1 MKKYVRVI
9 DGTKSNQGGFEFK
22 IDEVNISSH
31 WNSNAKD
38 SKEMGGFNFS
48 TEDKILRWLHRG
60 TILYDVIIP
69 DDAEV
74 LLCDEEKGVYRT
86 NKIIVTNP
94 REITDEIVMDLC
106 KKTTLS
112 DKIIAQCLVT
122 MLWRKRTFASK
133 YLIKNRVTLDNIN
146 EIINEFENYISNGKG
161 IEYDKLYDNE
171 KEVYDILKEMQSN
184 LLISLY
190 IDKKPY
196 IKELTKDKVI
206 NVTGQSG
213 SGKSTYV
220 KENFNNDNYIIIDT
234 DEIFGKQKTDN
245 KYSNNIK
252 EYFTDKYKDNLPT
265 LSEDFDL
272 IYEEILNYFKEEN
285 KTIVIDCAQFHCIKD
300 ITKLKG
306 KIIIIRTC
314 IDTCYNRTIERYKKR
329 NPNYTEDE
337 LNTFKERKKAIFK
350 WYKGSNE
357 FIKKIDKL

>member
-1 MKKYVRVI
+1 MQSNTIVEYTEISKKEQISKLI
-9 DGTKSNQGGFEFK
+9 DSYAETISNIPRDRIEHLKSYY
-22 IDEVNISSH
+22 SS
-31 WNSNAKD
+31 
-38 SKEMGGFNFS
+38 
-48 TEDKILRWLHRG
+48 
-60 TILYDVIIP
+60 
-69 DDAEV
+69 DDRS
-74 LLCDEEKGVYRT
+74 Y
-86 NKIIVTNP
+86 
-94 REITDEIVMDLC
+94 DEIEHEILTLVEKVKAAEQIVNKDIDPNILDNSIILIGPMGSGKSTIANLLC
-106 KKTTLS
+106 KKLNMPYVS
-112 DKIIAQCLVT
+112 
-122 MLWRKRTFASK
+122 
-133 YLIKNRVTLDNIN
+133 LDNREQLSSLYEQRQN
-146 EIINEFENYISNGKG
+146 FESFKEFEFFLTGTVLTNLPEPVIIDFGAGHSIY
-161 IEYDKLYDNE
+161 EDEAMFL
-171 KEVYDILKEMQSN
+171 EMQSN

-190 IDKKPY
+190 IDKDPY

-245 KYSNNIK
+245 KYSNNLQG
-252 EYFTDKYKDNLPT
+252 YFADKYKDNMPT
-265 LSEDFDL
+265 LSENFDL

-357 FIKKIDKL
+357 FIEKIDKL